1 MWNLIKKEGK
11 EILYNKKIWIIFF
24 MVSIIFIIGTYCNTK
39 EETSQHKINVG
50 LVDLDNSMYSNL
62 LTRYFVEND
71 AFSSYV
77 QIEQGSL
84 DKIEEDFLKYQLDA
98 YLVIPE
104 NFAEN
109 LIQIQNTPMDAKI
122 HQRDTTTALLIQNVL
137 EGYEKYIAA
146 VQINTVGLSQ
156 IMENGGISSDI
167 IEKKN
172 TKISID
178 LVLTALGR
186 NDFFEYQEHKTLS
199 ATPIIEYYGYA
210 ICILLVMYSSLY
222 IGLLFLAERKSQMFQ
237 RGKLAGITLWNYGL
251 AKLFVH
257 GSILSLILSSGYLII
272 NWNYVPKDQRFHTY
286 LDWFVSDGIKKVCYI
301 VAIVLFFILL
311 SMILSCFFND
321 KNHFLIAGNMIYFV
335 LAILGGA
342 VIPFLYLPENI
353 AFLGKWTPV
362 YWFIYG
368 MSVG

>member
-11 EILYNKKIWIIFF
+11 EILYNKKIWIVFF
-24 MVSIIFIIGTYCNTK
+24 VVSIIFIIGTYCNTK
-39 EETSQHKINVG
+39 EESSQYKINIG

-77 QIEQGSL
+77 QIEQGTL
-84 DKIEEDFLKYQLDA
+84 DKIEEDFLSHQLDA

-109 LIQIQNTPMDAKI
+109 LIHIQNTPIDAKI
-122 HQRDTTTALLIQNVL
+122 HQSDTTTALLIQNVL

-146 VQINTVGLSQ
+146 VQINTVGLYE
-156 IMENGGISSDI
+156 IMENGAISPDI

-172 TKISID
+172 TEISID
-178 LVLTALGR
+178 LVLAALGR
-186 NDFFEYQEHKTLS
+186 NDFFEYEEHKTLS
-199 ATPIIEYYGYA
+199 AIPIIEYYGYA
-210 ICILLVMYSSLY
+210 VCVILIMYSSLY
-222 IGLLFLAERKSQMFQ
+222 IGLLFLSERKSQVFQ
-237 RGKLAGITLWNYGL
+237 RGKLAGISLWKYGL

-257 GSILSLILSSGYLII
+257 GSILSLILSSGYFIL
-272 NWNYVPKDQRFHTY
+272 NWNDIQSEQRLHTY
-286 LDWFVSDGIKKVCYI
+286 LEWFVSDGIKKLCFMI
-301 VAIVLFFILL
+301 GMVLFFIIF
-311 SMILSCFFND
+311 SMIVSCFFPD
-321 KNHFLIAGNMIYFV
+321 KNSFLIIGNMIYFV

-342 VIPFLYLPENI
+342 IIPFLYLPENI